1 MELEAFTDMSDL
13 VQRIAFSLV
22 AAAAGVCLVIQV
34 ALNGKLREGL
44 ASWSWAGLVS
54 YLGGTLAILIVMA
67 LQRPGWPSQAARSSL
82 PWSAWIGGFFG
93 AIYIVLAIVLL
104 PRLGAASLVAL
115 VVAGQMLASG
125 VFDHF
130 GLLGLTRHS
139 ATPSRLLGAIL
150 IVAGVVLIRR

>member
-1 MELEAFTDMSDL
+1 MSDL
-13 VQRIAFSLV
+13 IQRIALSLV
-22 AAAAGVCLVIQV
+22 AATAGVSLVIQV

-44 ASWSWAGLVS
+44 ASWSWAGLIS
-54 YLGGTLAILIVMA
+54 YLGGTLTMLLVVA
-67 LQRPGWPSQAARSSL
+67 LQRPGWPSLAARASL
-82 PWSAWIGGFFG
+82 PWSAWIGGIFG

-115 VVAGQMLASG
+115 VVAGQMLASA

-130 GLLGLTRHS
+130 GLLGLTPH
-139 ATPSRLLGAIL
+139 ATSPSRIMGAVL